1 MGFQSRMKYCVLLML
16 LFISFSQSCFAV
28 GTDEDVCTSNPV
40 SVVLSGDVHFQR
52 DDPVGQESDFINP
65 IIGTTL
71 TCNGPLDIAA
81 EDRDLWFKFLV
92 VPTQSV
98 SGFDGVFATN
108 LAGVGV
114 KYYFTVSDFSG
125 FSLCGAESSQDYFR
139 NNNSYYGV
147 KCHWMHGTQN
157 SSVTVQIKAKLV
169 KTSQPLNS
177 GALLTIPS
185 VINTKVEYNYTGYT
199 KKTSDINLTSSVK
212 VFSDKCTLMND
223 KLLFD
228 MGNVSVDKFSSQ
240 IGFSPD
246 NSATQNMVLSCDANA
261 NINIMLAG
269 VKNPD
274 SSKDSV
280 LSLSNQGQPGV
291 ADGVGIEILYDGQPL
306 ELNKLLNLMRSNGGQ
321 EIIPITAHYYQ
332 TKSQV
337 KPGTANGIATL
348 NLTYQ

>member
-1 MGFQSRMKYCVLLML
+1 
-16 LFISFSQSCFAV
+16 
-28 GTDEDVCTSNPV
+28 
-40 SVVLSGDVHFQR
+40 
-52 DDPVGQESDFINP
+52 
-65 IIGTTL
+65 
-71 TCNGPLDIAA
+71 
-81 EDRDLWFKFLV
+81 
-92 VPTQSV
+92 
-98 SGFDGVFATN
+98 
-108 LAGVGV
+108 
-114 KYYFTVSDFSG
+114 
-125 FSLCGAESSQDYFR
+125 
-139 NNNSYYGV
+139 
-147 KCHWMHGTQN
+147 MHGTQN

-169 KTSQPLNS
+169 KISQSLNA

-185 VINTKVEYNYTGYT
+185 VINTKVEYNYSGFT

-212 VFSDKCTLMND
+212 VFSDKCTLMNN
-223 KLLFD
+223 KMLFD

-261 NINIMLAG
+261 NVNIMLAG

-321 EIIPITAHYYQ
+321 EILPITAHYYQ